1 MRIVK
6 ISILALGIALSGCAS
21 YDGLR
26 REIASRERQLGET
39 EAGIETNTA
48 PIGAPGKAVNLHLGY
63 RPITDWAQA
72 FSRKPAAERT
82 INFQQTSRDGDLYSQ
97 DHKCYL
103 DWGGWHR
110 RDGKR
115 AWVHEA
121 RSTRIGLEIRQLTVV
136 PQADGLRIEAP
147 MAIDGKTQIGA
158 NYRPACAPG
167 SFGTNIGV
175 SAEATPET
183 VFVLRM
189 NKTEDGPIKYTM
201 ALVAPS
207 SIGLEMRAHFNWFEV
222 GFTIPVKNLAQTLG
236 SGELSMLLG
245 QEGDVQLPDGT
256 RRHYRIKTLAP
267 EFVTDQ
273 NGVRLASDIAIVFD
287 P

>member
-1 MRIVK
+1 MHIGK
-6 ISILALGIALSGCAS
+6 IGILTLGVALSGCAS
-21 YDGLR
+21 QNGLR
-26 REIASRERQLGET
+26 REIASLERQLGQT
-39 EAGIETNTA
+39 EAAAETSTA

-63 RPITDWAQA
+63 QPIVNWAQA
-72 FSRKPAAERT
+72 FSRKPADERT
-82 INFQQTSRDGDLYSQ
+82 IEFQQTSRGGDLYSQ

-121 RSTRIGLEIRQLTVV
+121 RSTQIGLEIRQLTVV

-147 MAIDGKTQIGA
+147 MEIKGKTQIGA
-158 NYRPACAPG
+158 NYRLACGP
-167 SFGTNIGV
+167 SVGTNIGV
-175 SAEATPET
+175 SAGATPET

-189 NKTEDGPIKYTM
+189 NKTEDGPITYEM
-201 ALVAPS
+201 ALIAPS
-207 SIGLEMRAHFNWFEV
+207 SIGLEMRAHFQWFDV

-236 SGELSMLLG
+236 SGEFSMLLG

-267 EFVTDQ
+267 EFAVDQ